1 MTYTFGSGTFGS
13 AQMGNPMTSLIEVS
27 DAEDIVLAWAKVVM
41 APTKCFLEAK
51 GNPLPRI
58 QLARVGG
65 APTDIADQARISF
78 SVLATTR
85 PQAKDLA
92 KTLLGE
98 LLSLAYTGS
107 VSTPQGVLEAVE
119 VVSRIWFPDPVSDT
133 PRYIIDARVVTR
145 AS

>member
-13 AQMGNPMTSLIEVS
+13 AQMGNPMSSLIEVA
-27 DAEDIVLAWAKVVM
+27 DAEDIALAWAKTIMGSV
-41 APTKCFLEAK
+41 KCFLQAE

-58 QLARVGG
+58 QLSRVGG
-65 APTDIADQARISF
+65 APNDVADLARISF
-78 SVLATTR
+78 LVLAATR
-85 PQAKDLA
+85 PQAKEHA

-98 LLSLAYTGS
+98 LLSLAYTGP
-107 VSTPQGVLEAVE
+107 VSTPKGVLEAAE
-119 VVSRIWFPDPVSDT
+119 VVSWIWFPDPVSQL